1 MCTCNETYFFSQKQ
15 RIQLN
20 KQLKIDDVVNNAI
33 NQLYNDRKI
42 DDKTKQALMQSH
54 YEPLKQAVNEGYNVK
69 VEYGTPNYEF
79 LKALQTN
86 TAVFAAFKNH
96 SSIKEMTALLKD
108 KDGNLRSRED
118 FKKEALNVDANYRGS
133 KLDSEYDTAVR
144 SARMATMWQKF
155 EKNKRLYPNL
165 KYILT
170 KAAKPDEKHLKYVG
184 IIRPVDDSFWNAHYP
199 PNRWRC
205 QCSVEQTDD
214 DATDIPNNLPPV
226 PKDFAF
232 NSGKT
237 QQVFDLKNCS
247 YADTVDKKEMPKLIK
262 EATAMVNNEYAKN
275 APYNT
280 LYESKSGGSVEVH
293 PLSYLEKD
301 FDVLK
306 RNAYDLANMGKQ
318 IQILPAVKDIAL
330 REALLPKEI
339 VAQKATP
346 DYYEKKEQILVELKQ
361 LKGSSKNTI
370 KRPFSEAKEQAE
382 NIIIDIP
389 QSYPF
394 TKNEV
399 IKMVTQKSKMKEA
412 EYIKQIWINY
422 KGEWLFNP
430 HKK

>member
-1 MCTCNETYFFSQKQ
+1 MLNQQLTINNTMCTCNETYFFSQKQ

-144 SARMATMWQKF
+144 SARMAAMWQKF

-184 IIRPVDDSFWNAHYP
+184 IIRPVDDSFWNANYP

-214 DATDIPNNLPPV
+214 EATDIPNNLPPV

-237 QQVFDLKNCS
+237 QQVFDLANSDYIKN
-247 YADTVDKKEMPKLIK
+247 ATPKEQPKLIK
-262 EATAMVNNEYAKN
+262 EATKMVNEQLAAE
-275 APYNT
+275 APYQT
-280 LYESKSGGSVEVH
+280 IYSSKSGTDILVH
-293 PLSYLEKD
+293 PLSHDAPD
-301 FDVLK
+301 FDENLK
-306 RNAYDLANMGKQ
+306 TARELANR
-318 IQILPAVKDIAL
+318 V
-330 REALLPKEI
+330 LLLSKFKYCLI
-339 VAQKATP
+339 YTNTP
-346 DYYEKKEQILVELKQ
+346 
-361 LKGSSKNTI
+361 N
-370 KRPFSEAKEQAE
+370 
-382 NIIIDIP
+382 
-389 QSYPF
+389 
-394 TKNEV
+394 
-399 IKMVTQKSKMKEA
+399 
-412 EYIKQIWINY
+412 
-422 KGEWLFNP
+422 
-430 HKK
+430 